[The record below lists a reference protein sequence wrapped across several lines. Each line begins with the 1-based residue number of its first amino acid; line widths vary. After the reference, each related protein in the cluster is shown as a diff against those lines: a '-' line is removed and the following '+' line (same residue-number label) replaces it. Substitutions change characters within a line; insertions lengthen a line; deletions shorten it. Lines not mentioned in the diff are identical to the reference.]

1 MLFKNR
7 VDAGK
12 QLALKVEHYLCG
24 IDKRIPR
31 SHFVVVGLP
40 RGGVPV
46 ALEVSRRL
54 GCPLEVIVSKKL
66 PFPNEPEYA
75 IGAVCTGAIV
85 VLNPEI
91 PKSSEWN
98 EYIER
103 QKQALLASVQSRE
116 DEFYLMAGK
125 HRTSIEEKTAIIVDD
140 GIATGMTALAAIEA
154 ARKRG
159 ASKVIMAAPIVSK
172 ESDLLL
178 RRYCDDVLALCIP
191 ETFDSVGRYYNDFK
205 PTTDEEVVKALA
217 ESNNSEDC
225 PNNLKSAS

>member
-1 MLFKNR
+1 
-7 VDAGK
+7 
-12 QLALKVEHYLCG
+12 
-24 IDKRIPR
+24 
-31 SHFVVVGLP
+31 
-40 RGGVPV
+40 
-46 ALEVSRRL
+46 
-54 GCPLEVIVSKKL
+54 
-66 PFPNEPEYA
+66 
-75 IGAVCTGAIV
+75 
-85 VLNPEI
+85 
-91 PKSSEWN
+91 
-98 EYIER
+98 
-103 QKQALLASVQSRE
+103 
-116 DEFYLMAGK
+116 
-125 HRTSIEEKTAIIVDD
+125 
-140 GIATGMTALAAIEA
+140 MTALAAIEA

>member
-103 QKQALLASVQSRE
+103 QNRL
-116 DEFYLMAGK
+116 Y
-125 HRTSIEEKTAIIVDD
+125 
-140 GIATGMTALAAIEA
+140 
-154 ARKRG
+154 
-159 ASKVIMAAPIVSK
+159 
-172 ESDLLL
+172 
-178 RRYCDDVLALCIP
+178 
-191 ETFDSVGRYYNDFK
+191 
-205 PTTDEEVVKALA
+205 
-217 ESNNSEDC
+217 
-225 PNNLKSAS
+225 